1 MTHEER
7 VHYINT
13 VFKASSD
20 SAYKT
25 EYEDFLIRHQ
35 QLFSEGIHKEKVF
48 LPWHRWYV
56 LQYEDLLRRVDCK
69 VTVPYWDWSTVA
81 ADPWSSSMWNTGN
94 DGFGGDGDPNADYC
108 VKDGPSRDPVW
119 SYPLMGNKRAC
130 LQRIFRQKAENSTE
144 EQPELIVPGT
154 EAVDDLMMIQA
165 SNMSGFE
172 ETLRV
177 NLHNDV
183 HCAIDGT
190 MCDSNHTSS
199 YAPEFFLHHG
209 FIDKLWWD
217 WQSKGD
223 EYMYHEFFNDQTEQM
238 IGTDYYPREFLNLH
252 KMPGDAGD
260 VCAAYEEKI
269 AMNLKA
275 TWQTEFLPL
284 PPISMSAIKL
294 FGVKISDAIRIRQN
308 LEQRIAARRR
318 SQFKSSP

>member
-1 MTHEER
+1 MKGKFILALCVCLALTEYSTCREIFGRACFDGDVVYDKCGRRCQCENGNLFKCCRIRKEFTSMTQEER

-108 VKDGPSRDPVW
+108 VKDGPFRDPVW

-130 LQRIFRQKAENSTE
+130 LQRIFRQKAENST
-144 EQPELIVPGT
+144 GT
-154 EAVDDLMMIQA
+154 TGTHRARHR
-165 SNMSGFE
+165 SG
-172 ETLRV
+172 
-177 NLHNDV
+177 
-183 HCAIDGT
+183 
-190 MCDSNHTSS
+190 
-199 YAPEFFLHHG
+199 
-209 FIDKLWWD
+209 
-217 WQSKGD
+217 
-223 EYMYHEFFNDQTEQM
+223 
-238 IGTDYYPREFLNLH
+238 
-252 KMPGDAGD
+252 
-260 VCAAYEEKI
+260 
-269 AMNLKA
+269 
-275 TWQTEFLPL
+275 
-284 PPISMSAIKL
+284 
-294 FGVKISDAIRIRQN
+294 
-308 LEQRIAARRR
+308 
-318 SQFKSSP
+318 